1 MLWHASL
8 CKLPPTVCRSGSR
21 HVSVWQLSA
30 SVFCCKFSYIRGLQI
45 KKCYMN
51 LQISFYATF
60 FLYIAIIVQ
69 WHTIH
74 RCSGWCHR
82 HHLAA
87 VASSKLILMSGVAT
101 AAAMRN
107 EYTIVFIAI
116 VVFGKIMGDKGNSE
130 ICRLVSIKNLLSA

>member
-1 MLWHASL
+1 
-8 CKLPPTVCRSGSR
+8 
-21 HVSVWQLSA
+21 
-30 SVFCCKFSYIRGLQI
+30 
-45 KKCYMN
+45 MN

-87 VASSKLILMSGVAT
+87 VASSKLIFMSGVAT
-101 AAAMRN
+101 AAAKHYFHCYCCFWEDNGRQ
-107 EYTIVFIAI
+107 
-116 VVFGKIMGDKGNSE
+116 G
-130 ICRLVSIKNLLSA
+130 